1 MNQRNQPLGSGGGI
15 LHVELRKDNLKDPN
29 PNYKNTRSC
38 LEASSSKHLSPCCML
53 MEMNQW
59 NQTADSLGILALAT
73 VVDYSNTAE
82 CLAIAVRISS

>member
-1 MNQRNQPLGSGGGI
+1 
-15 LHVELRKDNLKDPN
+15 
-29 PNYKNTRSC
+29 
-38 LEASSSKHLSPCCML
+38 ML

-82 CLAIAVRISS
+82 CLAIAAHISSQLPSFFFLKPNDSTYLIQSMIN